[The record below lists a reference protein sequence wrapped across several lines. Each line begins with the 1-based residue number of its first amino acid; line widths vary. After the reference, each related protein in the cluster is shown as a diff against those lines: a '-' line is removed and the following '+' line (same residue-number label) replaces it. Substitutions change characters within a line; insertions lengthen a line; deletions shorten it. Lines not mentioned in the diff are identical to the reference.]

1 MPTKRPPDRA
11 LGAGPD
17 REIRSLAALN
27 KLLQASEP
35 LVEGATQAVPGEGPE
50 DAEIVLVG
58 EQPGDQEDLQGRPF
72 VGPAGKL
79 LDRALGDAGLDRR
92 EVYLTNAVKH
102 FKFEQRGHRRIH
114 GKPTAG
120 EVKYYRPWLE
130 KELELIRPKL
140 VVALGG
146 TAVLALAGKNI
157 PIIRA
162 RGPAHFPDG
171 YDGYITVHPSYLLR
185 IPDRDAKAL
194 AYRQFVADL
203 EQVREIAA
211 GHPRGRVSA
220 GE

>member
-1 MPTKRPPDRA
+1 MPTRRTPERAPDAVR
-11 LGAGPD
+11 D
-17 REIRSLAALN
+17 REIKSLAQLN
-27 KLLQASEP
+27 RLLKASEP
-35 LVEGATQAVPGEGPE
+35 LVKGATQAVPGEGPD

-58 EQPGDQEDLQGRPF
+58 EQPGDHEDLQGRPF

-79 LDRALGDAGLDRR
+79 LDRALGDAGLDRKA
-92 EVYLTNAVKH
+92 VYLTNAVKH

-120 EVKYYRPWLE
+120 EVKHYRWWLE
-130 KELELIRPKL
+130 KELDLIQPKL

-157 PIIRA
+157 PIVRA
-162 RGPAHFPDG
+162 RGPARFPDG

-185 IPDRDAKAL
+185 LPDRDAKAL

-211 GHPRGRVSA
+211 DHPRGRVTA
-220 GE
+220 

>member
-1 MPTKRPPDRA
+1 MTRRTPDAMP
-11 LGAGPD
+11 G
-17 REIRSLAALN
+17 REVKSLAALN
-27 KLLQASEP
+27 KLLLASEP
-35 LVEGATQAVPGEGPE
+35 LVKGATKAVPGEGPD

-92 EVYLTNAVKH
+92 ELYLTNAVKH
-102 FKFEQRGHRRIH
+102 FKFVERGHRRIH

-120 EVKYYRPWLE
+120 EVKHYRWWLE

-146 TAVLALAGKNI
+146 TAVLALAGRNI

-162 RGPAHFPDG
+162 RGPARFPG
-171 YDGYITVHPSYLLR
+171 GP
-185 IPDRDAKAL
+185 
-194 AYRQFVADL
+194 
-203 EQVREIAA
+203 A
-211 GHPRGRVSA
+211 GSI
-220 GE
+220 

>member
-11 LGAGPD
+11 LGAVPD

-120 EVKYYRPWLE
+120 EVKHYRWWLE

-211 GHPRGRVSA
+211 DHPRGRVAA

>member
-1 MPTKRPPDRA
+1 M
-11 LGAGPD
+11 
-17 REIRSLAALN
+17 
-27 KLLQASEP
+27 
-35 LVEGATQAVPGEGPE
+35 PGEGPD
-50 DAEIVLVG
+50 DAGIVLVG

-92 EVYLTNAVKH
+92 TMYLTNAVKH
-102 FKFEQRGHRRIH
+102 FKFEQRGQRRIH

-120 EVKYYRPWLE
+120 EVRHYRWWLE
-130 KELELIRPKL
+130 KELDLIQPKL

-146 TAVLALAGKNI
+146 TAVLALAGKSI
-157 PIIRA
+157 PVVRA

-171 YDGYITVHPSYLLR
+171 YDGYLTVHPSYLLR

-211 GHPRGRVSA
+211 DHPRGRATA
-220 GE
+220 G

>member
-1 MPTKRPPDRA
+1 MPTGQTLVEPDVVQGRK
-11 LGAGPD
+11 
-17 REIRSLAALN
+17 ITSLAALN
-27 KLLQASEP
+27 KLLLASEP
-35 LVEGATQAVPGEGPE
+35 LVKGATKAVPGEGPE

-79 LDRALGDAGLDRR
+79 LDRALDDAGLDRK
-92 EVYLTNAVKH
+92 ELYLTNAVKH

-120 EVKYYRPWLE
+120 EVKHYRWWLE

-146 TAVLALAGKNI
+146 TAVLALAGKSI
-157 PIIRA
+157 PVVRA

-171 YDGYITVHPSYLLR
+171 YDGFITVHPSYLLR

-211 GHPRGRVSA
+211 DHPRGRAPA
-220 GE
+220 G

>member
-1 MPTKRPPDRA
+1 MPTKRTPDRTLDA
-11 LGAGPD
+11 MRD
-17 REIRSLAALN
+17 REIKSLAALN
-27 KLLQASEP
+27 KLLLASEP
-35 LVEGATQAVPGEGPE
+35 LVKGATKAVPGEGPE
-50 DAEIVLVG
+50 DAGIVLVG

-79 LDRALGDAGLDRR
+79 LDRALEDAGLDRK
-92 EVYLTNAVKH
+92 ELYLTNAVKH

-120 EVKYYRPWLE
+120 EVKHYRWWLE
-130 KELELIRPKL
+130 KELELIQPKL

-146 TAVLALAGKNI
+146 TAVLALAGKSI
-157 PIIRA
+157 PVVRA

-171 YDGYITVHPSYLLR
+171 FDGYVTVHPSYLLR

-211 GHPRGRVSA
+211 NHPRGRVA
-220 GE
+220 A

>member
-1 MPTKRPPDRA
+1 MPTRRA
-11 LGAGPD
+11 PETLDAIRD
-17 REIRSLAALN
+17 REIKSLAALN
-27 KLLQASEP
+27 KLLLASEP
-35 LVEGATQAVPGEGPE
+35 LVKGATKAVPGEGPE

-79 LDRALGDAGLDRR
+79 LDRALDDAGLDRK
-92 EVYLTNAVKH
+92 ELYLTNAVKH
-102 FKFEQRGHRRIH
+102 FKFVERGHRRIH

-120 EVKYYRPWLE
+120 EIKHYRWWLE
-130 KELELIRPKL
+130 KELELIQPKL

-157 PIIRA
+157 PVVRA

-171 YDGYITVHPSYLLR
+171 FDGYVTVHPSYLLR

-203 EQVREIAA
+203 AQVREMAA
-211 GHPRGRVSA
+211 DHPRGRVA
-220 GE
+220 AA